1 MEGKSIGP
9 VVLTWLSASGDRR
22 ARECGQGGRLSVI
35 SRIDRRTVTHSPR
48 EIAPSQARDQSECC
62 LSSRPRA
69 HRRGGPSRRILL
81 GSTRSGNQ
89 GSRCRREACSSV
101 ACVCGGGWKPRA
113 GRDHHENLA
122 RRSLRSTILAFTSRM
137 SKTTGRGHALLQ
149 EAFIM
154 SSPCFVGPDDP

>member
-89 GSRCRREACSSV
+89 GPRCRREACSSV
-101 ACVCGGGWKPRA
+101 TCVCGGGWKPSAGSAQDGITMRTWRGALRA
-113 GRDHHENLA
+113 QRSWPLPAGCP
-122 RRSLRSTILAFTSRM
+122 RRLGEGTLS
-137 SKTTGRGHALLQ
+137 SK
-149 EAFIM
+149 
-154 SSPCFVGPDDP
+154 GPL